1 MTGNTIEMTQLT
13 EREEVEMLVP
23 FYVTGRISQ
32 EDAARVDAYLRRNP
46 DFAEHIELARDERM
60 ATVSVNEALGFP
72 SARATDSLFEAIDT
86 QTPPLGATARAQT
99 RGLIAA
105 IREFFTAPTPQ
116 AVRYAGIAAAA
127 VVMIQAGVI
136 TSMMNQPQSGNGDT
150 GYQTASGQQPG
161 ALTPAA
167 LILFQD
173 GATLSDMTRAL
184 NRYGARIVEGPTA
197 DGFYRLSFADEGLSA
212 ADKKTKL
219 AALKAEKDVIK
230 VVLPAR

>member
-86 QTPPLGATARAQT
+86 QTLRSVLRPAPKRA
-99 RGLIAA
+99 
-105 IREFFTAPTPQ
+105 
-116 AVRYAGIAAAA
+116 V
-127 VVMIQAGVI
+127 
-136 TSMMNQPQSGNGDT
+136 
-150 GYQTASGQQPG
+150 
-161 ALTPAA
+161 
-167 LILFQD
+167 
-173 GATLSDMTRAL
+173 
-184 NRYGARIVEGPTA
+184 
-197 DGFYRLSFADEGLSA
+197 
-212 ADKKTKL
+212 
-219 AALKAEKDVIK
+219 
-230 VVLPAR
+230 